1 MWRGSRSTTPTET
14 YSSLILRY
22 IHHTDTHSVEWAVCT
37 NTMCSSSLSLS
48 LSLVGSVKCV
58 TSTTCPGQRWVCP
71 PRLWSSSTSSEK
83 CKRTLPLSTQNPPSL
98 YTAGQHTQ
106 YPALYAAGQHLPP
119 SLPPSLSPSLPPYPS
134 LATSASSSS
143 PSSSPTAAMVL
154 VAVVYS

>member
-1 MWRGSRSTTPTET
+1 M
-14 YSSLILRY
+14 
-22 IHHTDTHSVEWAVCT
+22 CT

-83 CKRTLPLSTQNPPSL
+83 CRRTLPLSTQNPPSL

-106 YPALYAAGQHLPP
+106 YSSLYAAGQHTQ
-119 SLPPSLSPSLPPYPS
+119 YPALYTAGQHTQYH
-134 LATSASSSS
+134 LAHTIPVVHTAGVSSILICSTTHLTHNTQSAH
-143 PSSSPTAAMVL
+143 
-154 VAVVYS
+154 